1 VPIDHKKLLAL
12 DIPAR
17 EFSYTERDAMLY
29 ALGIGLGADP
39 MNKAELPFVY
49 EGRGG
54 YQPGAKS
61 TLKTMPTMAT
71 VIAWD
76 DSAILQSGINFVQV
90 LHGEQRIRLTGPL
103 PPAATILAKTRFTD
117 IFDKGAGKGAVLLT
131 ETTITE
137 KSSGKVLCVNTST
150 VFARGDGGFGG
161 PQGSGPAPHKV
172 PERAPDKVVEYK
184 SRPDQA
190 ILYALSGDRNPLHRD
205 PDVAQAAGFPRP
217 ILHGLCTYGH
227 AVRAVVCGM
236 LDHDPDG
243 VREIEGRFTA
253 PVFPGETIRTEMW
266 RDGKVISFRT
276 FVIERELMVINNGK
290 VVVA

>member
-1 VPIDHKKLLAL
+1 MAIDHKKLLAL
-12 DIPAR
+12 DLPAR
-17 EFSYTERDAMLY
+17 EFSYGEREAMLY
-29 ALGIGLGADP
+29 AMGIGLGADP
-39 MNKAELPFVY
+39 MNKAELDFVY
-49 EGRGG
+49 EGLGS
-54 YQPGAKS
+54 YQPDSKS
-61 TLKTMPTMAT
+61 TLKTIPSMAT

-76 DSAILQSGINFVQV
+76 DTAILQSGINFALV

-103 PPAATILAKTRFTD
+103 PAKATILAKTRFVD
-117 IFDKGAGKGAVLLT
+117 IFDKGAGKGAILLT

-161 PQGSGPAPHKV
+161 PQGSGPAPHQL
-172 PERAPDKVVEYK
+172 PERAPDKVVDYA

-205 PDVAQAAGFPRP
+205 PDVAKAAGFPRP

-236 LDHDPDG
+236 LGHDASG

-276 FVIERELMVINNGK
+276 SVTERGLMVINNGK
-290 VVVA
+290 VVA

>member
-1 VPIDHKKLLAL
+1 MAIDHKKLLAL

-17 EFSYTERDAMLY
+17 EFSYGEREAMLY

-39 MNKAELPFVY
+39 MNKAELDFVY
-49 EGRGG
+49 EGLGS
-54 YQPGAKS
+54 YQPGSKS
-61 TLKTMPTMAT
+61 NLKTIPSMAT

-76 DSAILQSGINFVQV
+76 DSAILQSGINFALV

-103 PPAATILAKTRFTD
+103 PAKATILAKTRFVD
-117 IFDKGAGKGAVLLT
+117 IFDKGAGKGAILLT

-137 KSSGKVLCVNTST
+137 KSSGKVHCVNTST

-161 PQGSGPAPHKV
+161 PQGSGPAPHKL
-172 PERAPDKVVEYK
+172 PERAPDKVADYV

-205 PDVAQAAGFPRP
+205 PDVAKAAGFPRP

-227 AVRAVVCGM
+227 AVRAVVCEM
-236 LDHDPDG
+236 LGHDASG

-276 FVIERELMVINNGK
+276 SVTERGLMVISNGK